1 MKDNFGKILFF
12 LWILGWIPP
21 VVIAIILMN
30 PFIIILDMFFFVFM
44 SIILIVFMI
53 YYETYPEDKP
63 VNYGVETLTLREIRA
78 KKLRKINKWRNLF
91 AIKIK

>member
-1 MKDNFGKILFF
+1 
-12 LWILGWIPP
+12 
-21 VVIAIILMN
+21 
-30 PFIIILDMFFFVFM
+30 
-44 SIILIVFMI
+44 MI